1 MEKKQLLRAIKIRHS
16 RRSYLDKMIPT
27 DDLISAI
34 DQINTLA
41 GLHIQLVLNNPE
53 AFNSLKKSYGM
64 FRGVKHILA
73 LVGPKNDPNLWEKL
87 GYYGEQLVLEA
98 TALGLDTCWV
108 GGTYSK
114 HDCLCQI
121 LPNEELAAVIVIGY
135 AEKSVT
141 VKEKVIAAIS
151 HRRHKTFSQCT
162 KIYDTAPDWF
172 KYGVESALLAPSAL
186 NAQPVL
192 FTWKDQK
199 AYASIP
205 EKHKHE
211 QIDLGIAKYHFEL
224 AANKG
229 HFKWGNH
236 ACFEIE
242 DNHEQ

>member
-1 MEKKQLLRAIKIRHS
+1 MEKKQLLRAVKVRYS

-27 DDLISAI
+27 SELTSSI
-34 DQINTLA
+34 DQINASA

-64 FRGVKHILA
+64 FKGVKHILA
-73 LVGPKNDPNLWEKL
+73 LVGPKNNLNLWEKL

-114 HDCLCQI
+114 DECHCQI
-121 LPNEELAAVIVIGY
+121 LPDEELAAVIVIGY
-135 AEKSVT
+135 AEKSVSM
-141 VKEKVIAAIS
+141 KEKLISSIS
-151 HRRHKTFSQCT
+151 HRKHKTFNQCT
-162 KIYDTAPDWF
+162 IIDGIAPDWF

-192 FTWKDQK
+192 FTWKDEK
-199 AYASIP
+199 AYVSIP
-205 EKHKHE
+205 EKRKYE
-211 QIDLGIAKYHFEL
+211 QLDLGIAKLHFEL
-224 AANKG
+224 AADAG

-236 ACFEIE
+236 ACFELV
-242 DNHEQ
+242 NNNG